1 MHTVHENIV
10 SSKFC
15 NFRPGQSLGWIS
27 ATSLHAFRR
36 IHPDF
41 GDVGVI
47 YEGKAVHAVHV
58 KYSRPESYYH
68 NYMGVYY
75 TGV

>member
-1 MHTVHENIV
+1 MLLLVLKILEII
-10 SSKFC
+10 
-15 NFRPGQSLGWIS
+15 SLKS
-27 ATSLHAFRR
+27 ANCIHSFLR
-36 IHPDF
+36 IHPNF